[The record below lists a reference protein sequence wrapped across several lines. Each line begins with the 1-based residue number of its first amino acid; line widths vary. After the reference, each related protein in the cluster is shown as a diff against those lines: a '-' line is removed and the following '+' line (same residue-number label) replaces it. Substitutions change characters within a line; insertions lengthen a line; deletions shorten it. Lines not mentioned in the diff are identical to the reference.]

1 MGSLISASL
10 VAFSIRWIIEYV
22 CSAFVTLCAPAP
34 APGLFIPY
42 AYTLTYTIIIL
53 PFSGVIAAFY
63 FDFSTPLSP
72 LCPDCRLGFQSLC
85 AFKIHV
91 YRVYMST
98 KYIGNALRTL
108 VCMYNFTHISG
119 SIRNNIMN
127 VSCSNVEL
135 ATYSISSERPFS
147 QKLKPNNAHRITMKN
162 KDGEWREVRRSE
174 EKRKE
179 LRQLQ

>member
-1 MGSLISASL
+1 MGSLIPTSL

-34 APGLFIPY
+34 VSWPFYSLRIHTHIYNYHSSFQWCYCCLLFPFFHSSFTSVPIAVSGSNPS
-42 AYTLTYTIIIL
+42 AHSKSMYTEFI
-53 PFSGVIAAFY
+53 
-63 FDFSTPLSP
+63 
-72 LCPDCRLGFQSLC
+72 CRQN
-85 AFKIHV
+85 
-91 YRVYMST
+91 
-98 KYIGNALRTL
+98 IGNALRTL

>member
-10 VAFSIRWIIEYV
+10 FAFSIRWIIEYV

-34 APGLFIPY
+34 APGLSIPY

-63 FDFSTPLSP
+63 FAFSTPLSA
-72 LCPDCRLGFQSLC
+72 LCLSAVSGSNPS
-85 AFKIHV
+85 AHSKS
-91 YRVYMST
+91 MST
-98 KYIGNALRTL
+98 EFICRQNIGNALRTL

-147 QKLKPNNAHRITMKN
+147 
-162 KDGEWREVRRSE
+162 
-174 EKRKE
+174 
-179 LRQLQ
+179 

>member
-1 MGSLISASL
+1 MQCFCDVVRSCSCSWPFYSLRIHTHIYNYHSSFQWCYCCLLFRFFHPSL
-10 VAFSIRWIIEYV
+10 S
-22 CSAFVTLCAPAP
+22 SLSLCR
-34 APGLFIPY
+34 
-42 AYTLTYTIIIL
+42 
-53 PFSGVIAAFY
+53 V
-63 FDFSTPLSP
+63 
-72 LCPDCRLGFQSLC
+72 GFQSLC

-147 QKLKPNNAHRITMKN
+147 QKLKPNNAHY
-162 KDGEWREVRRSE
+162 D
-174 EKRKE
+174 EK
-179 LRQLQ
+179 